1 MARVTVEDCVD
12 KVINRFDLVLVS
24 AQRARQISSGAP
36 LHVERDND
44 KNAVVALREIA
55 EEKVFPNELR
65 ESVVQGLRTVV
76 ESDEP
81 EEVDMSILLAGMAG
95 EAPSKVSEEP
105 KASE

>member
-12 KVINRFDLVLVS
+12 KVNNRFDLVLS
-24 AQRARQISSGAP
+24 AAQRARQISSGAP

-55 EEKVFPNELR
+55 EEKVEPYDLS
-65 ESVVQGLRTVV
+65 ESIVHGLRQVV

-81 EEVDMSILLAGMAG
+81 EEVDMTILMAGMDEHNPA
-95 EAPSKVSEEP
+95 VTSE
-105 KASE
+105 

>member
-12 KVINRFDLVLVS
+12 KVNNRFDLVLS
-24 AQRARQISSGAP
+24 AAQRARQISSGAP

-55 EEKVFPNELR
+55 EEKVEPYDLS
-65 ESVVQGLRTVV
+65 ESIVHGLRQVV

-81 EEVDMSILLAGMAG
+81 EEVDMTILMAGMDDQNPA
-95 EAPSKVSEEP
+95 VS
-105 KASE
+105 SE